1 MNTTITLDQA
11 GRVLIPK
18 ALRDELELEPGDAL
32 QLETEGEKILL
43 RPVRGTAQLK
53 KEHGIWVLRTGEPL
67 RVSPEK
73 VLQELRAE
81 RDRSN
86 LGTLTRKRAGR
97 RR

>member
-1 MNTTITLDQA
+1 MTTTITLDQA

-18 ALRDELELEPGDAL
+18 ALREELELEPGDAL
-32 QLETEGEKILL
+32 HLESEGEKILL
-43 RPVRGTAQLK
+43 RPVRGTMPLQ
-53 KEHGIWVLRTGEPL
+53 KEDGIWVLRLGEPL

-86 LGTLTRKRAGR
+86 LGTPTRKRTGR